1 MFNNFIQVINCF
13 FIYGINF
20 SDANANSNDLNR
32 VCVFKKC
39 KQWTKHMEN
48 ILFCIVFFFLFIIIH
63 KWKIYFINYKLQKK
77 GLILPP
83 MLSVP
88 LFTENQLFCLVLPCL
103 ALYPPP
109 PHSKTELDKVSNS
122 FGLQNIFNLL
132 PFSSYILCFFHC
144 LLNFF
149 LSFFNLRDF
158 CN

>member
-20 SDANANSNDLNR
+20 SDANANSNDLKR
-32 VCVFKKC
+32 VCVFKKY
-39 KQWTKHMEN
+39 KQWTKHIEN
-48 ILFCIVFFFLFIIIH
+48 ILLFCIVFFLFIIIH
-63 KWKIYFINYKLQKK
+63 KWKIYFITYKLQKK
-77 GLILPP
+77 KDIHSTTHVICPSFYWKPAFLPGP
-83 MLSVP
+83 P
-88 LFTENQLFCLVLPCL
+88 LPSSLPR
-103 ALYPPP
+103 
-109 PHSKTELDKVSNS
+109 HSKTELDKVSNS